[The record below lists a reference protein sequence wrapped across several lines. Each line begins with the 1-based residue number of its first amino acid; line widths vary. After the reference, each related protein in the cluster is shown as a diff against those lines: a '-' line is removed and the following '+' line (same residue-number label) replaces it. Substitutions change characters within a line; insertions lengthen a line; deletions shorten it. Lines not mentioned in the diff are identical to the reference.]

1 MKIKLSANTWF
12 LLSCVGILC
21 GFVGFAMIFGSNET
35 YEVKNTMPILPI
47 ENEVLMR
54 GDEIT
59 KEDIGNIVGKSKQR
73 SFFKNQDNQQG
84 SQQPNST
91 PTTLTSV
98 DDPTIGG
105 AQKKILGTTKDGKAI
120 VGYTEDGTPIVELE
134 GKKINQPEHWSDIKR
149 NGDSVSK
156 QMGQTKRQMVP
167 IKTKAKVSLDHAIS
181 NLDGS
186 STVIG
191 TLKSNSIGKLNG
203 LNGATIKG
211 SFYWI
216 KDSNKMYLKFSKII
230 SKKGKD
236 ISISAYAIS
245 SDGSAGIPAE
255 VNNNIGNE
263 VINFL
268 TNQLVSNQA
277 NDVGRIVLDKS
288 VGQTELETDRN
299 VSVKKGTRF
308 TIYFDEPVFI

>member
-1 MKIKLSANTWF
+1 
-12 LLSCVGILC
+12 
-21 GFVGFAMIFGSNET
+21 
-35 YEVKNTMPILPI
+35 MPVLPI

-59 KEDIGNIVGKSKQR
+59 KEDIGDIVGKTKQLTR
-73 SFFKNQDNQQG
+73 ESFKHQE
-84 SQQPNST
+84 NSSEQSN
-91 PTTLTSV
+91 TTLSAV

-105 AQKKILGTTKDGKAI
+105 TQRKILGTTKDGKAI
-120 VGYTEDGTPIVELE
+120 VGYTKDGTPIVELE
-134 GKKINQPEHWSDIKR
+134 VKKISQPDHWSDIKR
-149 NGDSVSK
+149 NGESVSK
-156 QMGQTKRQMVP
+156 QMGQTKRQLVP
-167 IKTKAKVSLDHAIS
+167 IKSKAKVSLDHGIS

-186 STVIG
+186 STVIC
-191 TLKSNSIGKLNG
+191 TLRSNSIGKLNG

-211 SFYWI
+211 SFYSI
-216 KDSNKMYLKFSKII
+216 KDSNKMYIQFSKII

-255 VNNNIGNE
+255 VTNNIGNE

-268 TNQLVSNQA
+268 TNQLVSNQT

-288 VGQTELETDRN
+288 VGQTEFETERN

>member
-1 MKIKLSANTWF
+1 MKISANAWF

-21 GFVGFAMIFGSNET
+21 GFVLFAMIFGSKESF
-35 YEVKNTMPILPI
+35 EVKNTMPVLPI

-59 KEDIGNIVGKSKQR
+59 KEDIVNIVGKTKQLTR
-73 SFFKNQDNQQG
+73 ESFKDSHHSSEQ
-84 SQQPNST
+84 ST
-91 PTTLTSV
+91 STTLTAV

-105 AQKKILGTTKDGKAI
+105 TQRKILGTTKDGKAI
-120 VGYTEDGTPIVELE
+120 VGYTKDGTPIVELE
-134 GKKINQPEHWSDIKR
+134 RKKISQPDHWSDIKR

-156 QMGQTKRQMVP
+156 QMGKTKRQMVP

-186 STVIG
+186 STVIC
-191 TLKSNSIGKLNG
+191 TLRSNSIGKLNG

-211 SFYWI
+211 SFYSI
-216 KDSNKMYLKFSKII
+216 KDSNKMYLQFSKII

-245 SDGSAGIPAE
+245 SDGSAGIPAD
-255 VNNNIGNE
+255 VDNNIGNE

-268 TNQLVSNQA
+268 TNQLVSSQT
-277 NDVGRIVLDKS
+277 NDVSRIVLDKS
-288 VGQTELETDRN
+288 VGQTELETQRK
-299 VSVKKGTRF
+299 VSVQKGTRF

>member
-1 MKIKLSANTWF
+1 MKISANAWF

-21 GFVGFAMIFGSNET
+21 GFVLFAMIFGSKESF
-35 YEVKNTMPILPI
+35 EVKNTMPVLPI
-47 ENEVLMR
+47 ENEILMR

-59 KEDIGNIVGKSKQR
+59 KEDIGNIVGKTKKLTR
-73 SFFKNQDNQQG
+73 ESFTHQENYHSSGQSN
-84 SQQPNST
+84 
-91 PTTLTSV
+91 TTLTAV

-105 AQKKILGTTKDGKAI
+105 SQRKIYGTTKDGKAI
-120 VGYTEDGTPIVELE
+120 VGYTKDGTPIIDFEINAI
-134 GKKINQPEHWSDIKR
+134 KKSEHWSDIKR

-156 QMGQTKRQMVP
+156 QMGKTKRQMVP
-167 IKTKAKVSLDHAIS
+167 IKTKTKVSLDHAIS

-186 STVIG
+186 STVIC
-191 TLKSNSIGKLNG
+191 TLRSNSIGKLNG

-211 SFYWI
+211 SFYSI
-216 KDSNKMYLKFSKII
+216 KDSNKMYLQFSKII

-245 SDGSAGIPAE
+245 SDGSAGIPAD
-255 VNNNIGNE
+255 VDNNIGNE

-268 TNQLVSNQA
+268 TSQVVSSQP
-277 NDVGRIVLDKS
+277 NDVSRIVLDKS
-288 VGQTELETDRN
+288 IGQSELETQRK
-299 VSVKKGTRF
+299 VSVQKGTRF

>member
-1 MKIKLSANTWF
+1 MKISANAWF

-21 GFVGFAMIFGSNET
+21 GFVLFAMIFGSNKT
-35 YEVKNTMPILPI
+35 YEVKNTMPVLPI

-59 KEDIGNIVGKSKQR
+59 KEDIVNIVGKTKKLTR
-73 SFFKNQDNQQG
+73 ESFKDSHHSSEQLT
-84 SQQPNST
+84 S
-91 PTTLTSV
+91 TTLTAV

-105 AQKKILGTTKDGKAI
+105 SQRKILGTTKDGKAI
-120 VGYTEDGTPIVELE
+120 VGYTKDGTPIIDFEINAI
-134 GKKINQPEHWSDIKR
+134 KKSEHWSDIKR

-156 QMGQTKRQMVP
+156 QMGKTKRQMVP
-167 IKTKAKVSLDHAIS
+167 IKTKANVSLDHAIS

-191 TLKSNSIGKLNG
+191 TLKSDSIGKLNG

-211 SFYWI
+211 SFYSI
-216 KDSNKMYLKFSKII
+216 KDSNKMYLQFSKII

-245 SDGSAGIPAE
+245 SDGSAGIPAD
-255 VNNNIGNE
+255 VDNNIGNE

-268 TNQLVSNQA
+268 TSQVVSSQT
-277 NDVGRIVLDKS
+277 NDVSRIVLDKS
-288 VGQTELETDRN
+288 IGQSELETQRK
-299 VSVKKGTRF
+299 VSVQKGTRF

>member
-1 MKIKLSANTWF
+1 M
-12 LLSCVGILC
+12 
-21 GFVGFAMIFGSNET
+21 
-35 YEVKNTMPILPI
+35 
-47 ENEVLMR
+47 
-54 GDEIT
+54 
-59 KEDIGNIVGKSKQR
+59 
-73 SFFKNQDNQQG
+73 
-84 SQQPNST
+84 
-91 PTTLTSV
+91 

-105 AQKKILGTTKDGKAI
+105 TQRKILGTTKDGKPI
-120 VGYTEDGTPIVELE
+120 VGYTKDGTPIVELE
-134 GKKINQPEHWSDIKR
+134 GKKINQPDHWSDIKR
-149 NGDSVSK
+149 NGESVSK
-156 QMGQTKRQMVP
+156 QMGQMKRQLVP
-167 IKTKAKVSLDHAIS
+167 IKSKAKVSLDHGIS

-211 SFYWI
+211 SFYSI
-216 KDSNKMYLKFSKII
+216 KDSNKMYIQFSKII

-255 VNNNIGNE
+255 VNNIGNE

-268 TNQLVSNQA
+268 TNQLVASQT

-288 VGQTELETDRN
+288 VGQTELETERN
-299 VSVKKGTRF
+299 VSVKRELGS
-308 TIYFDEPVFI
+308 PFILMNRCSYKEET

>member
-1 MKIKLSANTWF
+1 MKISANAWF

-21 GFVGFAMIFGSNET
+21 GFVLFAMIFGSKESF
-35 YEVKNTMPILPI
+35 EVKNTMPVLPI

-59 KEDIGNIVGKSKQR
+59 KEDIVNIVGKTKQLTR
-73 SFFKNQDNQQG
+73 ESFKDSHHSSEQ
-84 SQQPNST
+84 ST
-91 PTTLTSV
+91 STTLTAV

-105 AQKKILGTTKDGKAI
+105 TQRKILGTTKDGKAI
-120 VGYTEDGTPIVELE
+120 VGYTKDGTPIVELE
-134 GKKINQPEHWSDIKR
+134 RKKISQPDHWSDIKR

-156 QMGQTKRQMVP
+156 QMGKTKRQMVP
-167 IKTKAKVSLDHAIS
+167 IKTKAKVSLDHGIS

-191 TLKSNSIGKLNG
+191 TLKSDSIGKLNG
-203 LNGATIKG
+203 LTGATIKG
-211 SFYWI
+211 SFYSI
-216 KDSNKMYLKFSKII
+216 KDSNKMYLQFSKII

-236 ISISAYAIS
+236 ISISAYAIA
-245 SDGSAGIPAE
+245 SDGSAGIPAD
-255 VNNNIGNE
+255 VDNNIGNE

-268 TNQLVSNQA
+268 TSQVVSSQT
-277 NDVGRIVLDKS
+277 NDVSRIVLDKS
-288 VGQTELETDRN
+288 VGQTELETQRK
-299 VSVKKGTRF
+299 VSVQKGTRF